1 MTASNLV
8 GQAETSANLIMAQI
22 PPSFGRLIDRAIEVD
37 EGDILDIKTKLDGSP
52 VPKVKWWVW
61 NVLCFLFL
69 DSLQQNRTREC
80 PFFGVPDNSSCH
92 RMS

>member
-1 MTASNLV
+1 MIASNLV

-52 VPKVKWWVW
+52 VPKVKWWVQ
-61 NVLCFLFL
+61 NVLRFVFL
-69 DSLQQNRTREC
+69 DFLQQKRTIGY
-80 PFFGVPDNSSCH
+80 PSFGVPDNSSCH
-92 RMS
+92 MIS